1 MIEHY
6 KRQEERAGKRAG
18 GEEDYD
24 EGLVFLSMPT
34 MNAIRKRVDRLRVLA
49 LTLGIPFKT
58 NTCNQ

>member
-24 EGLVFLSMPT
+24 EGLVFLSMLT
-34 MNAIRKRVDRLRVLA
+34 MNA
-49 LTLGIPFKT
+49 
-58 NTCNQ
+58 NS